1 MEAGMSDSELDW
13 VAASVRRAKG
23 KRPDYFDDPATDR
36 LMSIVLALVAEVSVL
51 RQRHDTVERLL
62 EANGTLRREDIES
75 YAPDRDSARERG
87 LETRA
92 YIARVMRG
100 VTQAMEAM
108 QADEPSVE
116 QVSQELRE
124 L

>member
-1 MEAGMSDSELDW
+1 MSELDW
-13 VAASVRRAKG
+13 VAASVKRAKG

-36 LMSIVLALVAEVSVL
+36 LMSIVLALTAEVSVL
-51 RQRHDTVERLL
+51 RQRLDTAERLL
-62 EANGTLRREDIES
+62 EAGGTLSRAAIES
-75 YAPDRDSARERG
+75 FTPDRDAARERG
-87 LETRA
+87 LDTRA

-108 QADEPSVE
+108 QVEEPSVE

>member
-1 MEAGMSDSELDW
+1 MSELDW
-13 VAASVRRAKG
+13 VAASVKRAKG

-36 LMSIVLALVAEVSVL
+36 LMSIVLALTAEVSVL
-51 RQRHDTVERLL
+51 RQRLDTVERLL
-62 EANGTLRREDIES
+62 EAGGSLSRADIET
-75 YAPDRDSARERG
+75 YEPDREIARERG
-87 LETRA
+87 LDTRA

>member
-1 MEAGMSDSELDW
+1 MSELDW
-13 VAASVRRAKG
+13 VAASVKRAKG

-36 LMSIVLALVAEVSVL
+36 LMSIVLALTAEVSVL
-51 RQRHDTVERLL
+51 RQRLDTVERLL
-62 EANGTLRREDIES
+62 AASGGPSRNDVEN
-75 YAPDRDSARERG
+75 YVPDPEVARERG

-108 QADEPSVE
+108 QVDEPSVE

>member
-1 MEAGMSDSELDW
+1 MSDSELDW
-13 VAASVRRAKG
+13 IAASVKRAKG

-36 LMSIVLALVAEVSVL
+36 LMSIVLALAAEVSVL

-62 EANGTLRREDIES
+62 AANGTLSRADIES
-75 YAPDRDSARERG
+75 YAPDAAIARERG
-87 LETRA
+87 LDTQA
-92 YIARVMRG
+92 YIARIMRG

-108 QADEPSVE
+108 ATDEPSVE
-116 QVSQELRE
+116 QVSSELRE